1 MAKLQSLG
9 SRLKPVQQRQLSTAN
24 TSDRRMTGSRLQ
36 ARRYRLWLAD
46 PRCAHCGCVVAYPG
60 GFELDHIVSLDQ
72 GGADTDANC
81 QILCVRFELVD
92 GQRIKAGCHAVK
104 TAEDTQGGNT
114 WGVGEKSKI
123 LVP

>member
-46 PRCAHCGCVVAYPG
+46 PHCAMCGRLVEFPG
-60 GFELDHIVSLDQ
+60 GFELDHRVALDH
-72 GGADTDANC
+72 GGADTDDNC
-81 QILCVRFELVD
+81 QVLCVRFDIED
-92 GQRIKAGCHAVK
+92 GRPVKAGCHAEK
-104 TAEDTQGGNT
+104 TRADMTGPA
-114 WGVGEKSKI
+114 V
-123 LVP
+123 